1 MLHTVRNPLRLVRQ
15 GAERMLVI
23 GPTRDA
29 VLLEFVIVDPEG
41 DPRDHPRN
49 AMPTEFLRLL

>member
-41 DPRDHPRN
+41 DPVIVH
-49 AMPTEFLRLL
+49 AMRCPPSS

>member
-23 GPTRDA
+23 GPT
-29 VLLEFVIVDPEG
+29 LLEFVIVDPEG

>member
-1 MLHTVRNPLRLVRQ
+1 MPHTVRNPFRLVRQ

-29 VLLEFVIVDPEG
+29 VLLEVVIVDPAGE
-41 DPRDHPRN
+41 PVIIH
-49 AMPTEFLRLL
+49 AMRCPPSS